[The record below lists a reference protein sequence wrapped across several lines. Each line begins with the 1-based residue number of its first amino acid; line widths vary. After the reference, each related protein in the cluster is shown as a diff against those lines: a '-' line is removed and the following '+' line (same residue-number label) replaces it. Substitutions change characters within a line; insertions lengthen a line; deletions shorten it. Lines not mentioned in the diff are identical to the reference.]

1 MLPPIKVGGGAAS
14 TANSGSWSQPL
25 RGGLG
30 NRHSKGRMRP
40 TRQVPPQRLRPQV
53 RPGRWFANR
62 FFLSGGH
69 LASLLLLLTG
79 DVETN
84 PGPRCYACGKN
95 FRQSD
100 TPLNCHA
107 QDGGVRFHKQ
117 TRCSSAP
124 RSQQSLP
131 WHCPTHGGP
140 GPPVT
145 TQTSHACYSCHHPF
159 QPGTTPH
166 ACLAQG
172 CMNLAHA
179 ARRCSRPTAPP
190 DQ

>member
-1 MLPPIKVGGGAAS
+1 MHVQPHHYRVRHMEPCHRSNQAFFFRNLALGAMPK
-14 TANSGSWSQPL
+14 Q
-25 RGGLG
+25 
-30 NRHSKGRMRP
+30 
-40 TRQVPPQRLRPQV
+40 Q
-53 RPGRWFANR
+53 
-62 FFLSGGH
+62 
-69 LASLLLLLTG
+69 LAG

-84 PGPRCYACGKN
+84 PGPSCYACGKN

-107 QDGGVRFHKQ
+107 PDCGVRSHRQ
-117 TRCSSAP
+117 TRCIGAP

-140 GPPVT
+140 WPPVT

-159 QPGTTPH
+159 RPDTRPF

-179 ARRCSRPTAPP
+179 ARRCSGPTAPP
-190 DQ
+190 DPGRCLHHHNITETVAGVSASALTPRERP